1 MSDKAK
7 RVLTVWSSLTA
18 AEREEAVKLIN
29 EYQNADEKR
38 RKEMAMESLSESR
51 SLQKSSTT
59 MNFGPLGGG
68 CPYCGK

>member
-7 RVLTVWSSLTA
+7 RVLAIWTSLTE
-18 AEREEAVKLIN
+18 AEREEAVELIN
-29 EYQNADEKR
+29 EFQNANEKR
-38 RKEMAMESLSESR
+38 KEEIAMESFNESA
-51 SLQKSSTT
+51 SLRKSTT